1 MLSPERSTAIT
12 KGVECFALV
21 IPAVHGELMRLYSAK
36 AVLAFFTLLFVAP
49 AFSQIPSAPK
59 PLDLL
64 KQKLEQISSSVSAD
78 WGIYIKSLDTGEEIA
93 INADKIMDTMSTIK
107 IPLLVDVYRQVDAGK
122 INTAERFTM
131 KTADKRFGTGVLQ
144 NLDAGLSLTFRDALE
159 LMIIQSDNSGTD
171 MAFARAGGPA
181 HVTQTMHEM
190 GLNSITA
197 TGTSFD
203 WFRALAEAGDPAY
216 AKYGPEELFTKGFPD
231 KLTDAE
237 VERFHFDGKHPFGLS
252 NARDMGRLLEM
263 IATNK
268 AASEKS
274 CKEMMRM
281 MGRQQMR
288 TRIPRF
294 LSDDVD
300 TPHKTGD
307 FPPYIANDVG
317 FIETPSAR
325 VVVVFF
331 SAHHRGYY
339 GELED
344 AIGRMSEQ
352 VWGYFNY
359 RNSQK

>member
-1 MLSPERSTAIT
+1 
-12 KGVECFALV
+12 
-21 IPAVHGELMRLYSAK
+21 MRLKSFLVALALLMFVLSSSAQT
-36 AVLAFFTLLFVAP
+36 AA
-49 AFSQIPSAPK
+49 APK
-59 PLDLL
+59 PIDLL
-64 KQKLEQISSSVSAD
+64 KQKLEQISAGVSAD

-93 INADKIMDTMSTIK
+93 INADKVMDTMSAIK
-107 IPLLVDVYRQVDAGK
+107 IPLMVDVYRQVDAGR
-122 INTAERFTM
+122 INTSDRFAM
-131 KTADKRFGTGVLQ
+131 KTADKRFVTGVLRTLDSGL
-144 NLDAGLSLTFRDALE
+144 NLSFRDALE

-171 MAFARAGGPA
+171 MAFARVGGPA
-181 HVTQTMHEM
+181 HVTQTMREL

-203 WFRALAEAGDPAY
+203 WFRALAAAGDPAY
-216 AKYGPEELFTKGFPD
+216 SKLSPEELFTKGFPD
-231 KLTDAE
+231 KLTDAD
-237 VERFHFDGKHPFGLS
+237 VERFHFEGKHPYGLAS
-252 NARDMGRLLEM
+252 ARDMGRLLEM
-263 IATNK
+263 MATNK

-274 CKEMMRM
+274 SKQMLRM
-281 MGRQQMR
+281 MGQPQMR

-294 LSDDVD
+294 MLDDVE

-317 FIETPSAR
+317 LIETPAGR

-339 GELED
+339 QELED

-359 RNSQK
+359 REKAK

>member
-1 MLSPERSTAIT
+1 MRLNSFL
-12 KGVECFALV
+12 VALV
-21 IPAVHGELMRLYSAK
+21 LLVCTLSSSAQI
-36 AVLAFFTLLFVAP
+36 AP
-49 AFSQIPSAPK
+49 APK
-59 PLDLL
+59 PIDLL
-64 KQKLEQISSSVSAD
+64 KQKLEQISAGVSAD

-93 INADKIMDTMSTIK
+93 INADKVMDTMSAIK

-122 INTAERFTM
+122 INTADRFAM
-131 KTADKRFGTGVLQ
+131 KTADKRFGTGVLRTLDSGL
-144 NLDAGLSLTFRDALE
+144 NLSFRDALE
-159 LMIIQSDNSGTD
+159 LMIIQSDNSATD
-171 MAFARAGGPA
+171 MAFARVGGPA
-181 HVTQTMHEM
+181 HATQTMREL

-216 AKYGPEELFTKGFPD
+216 AKFGPEELFTKGFPD

-237 VERFHFDGKHPFGLS
+237 VDKFHFEGKHPFGLS
-252 NARDMGRLLEM
+252 SARDMGRLLEM

-274 CKEMMRM
+274 CKEMLRLMEL
-281 MGRQQMR
+281 QQMR

-294 LSDDVD
+294 IEDDAN

-317 FIETPSAR
+317 LIETPAGR

-331 SAHHRGYY
+331 NAHHRGFYS
-339 GELED
+339 ELEN
-344 AIGRMSEQ
+344 AVGRMSEQ
-352 VWGYFNY
+352 VWDYCNY
-359 RNSQK
+359 RGKPGR

>member
-1 MLSPERSTAIT
+1 MKLNS
-12 KGVECFALV
+12 V
-21 IPAVHGELMRLYSAK
+21 K
-36 AVLAFFTLLFVAP
+36 AVFVLLSALPALAQNP
-49 AFSQIPSAPK
+49 AAPK
-59 PLDLL
+59 PIDLL
-64 KQKLEQISSSVSAD
+64 KQKLEQISASVSAD

-93 INADKIMDTMSTIK
+93 INADKVMDTMSAIK

-122 INTAERFTM
+122 INTTDRFAM
-131 KTADKRFGTGVLQ
+131 KTADKRFGTGVLRTLDSGL
-144 NLDAGLSLTFRDALE
+144 NLSFRDALE

-181 HVTQTMHEM
+181 HVTQTMHEL

-203 WFRALAEAGDPAY
+203 WFRALAEAGDPSY
-216 AKYGPEELFTKGFPD
+216 SKLSPEELFTKGFPD
-231 KLTDAE
+231 KLTDAQ
-237 VERFHFDGKHPFGLS
+237 VERFHFEGKHPYGLS
-252 NARDMGRLLEM
+252 SARDMGKLLEM
-263 IATNK
+263 MATNK

-274 CKEMMRM
+274 CKEMLRI
-281 MGRQQMR
+281 MGRQQFR

-294 LSDDVD
+294 LLDDANI
-300 TPHKTGD
+300 PHKTGD

-317 FIETPSAR
+317 LIQTPSAR

-331 SAHHRGYY
+331 SAHHRGFYS
-339 GELED
+339 ELED

-359 RNSQK
+359 REHKPAVN

>member
-1 MLSPERSTAIT
+1 
-12 KGVECFALV
+12 
-21 IPAVHGELMRLYSAK
+21 MRLNSIK
-36 AVLAFFTLLFVAP
+36 TLLVLLIAFPSFAQTAP
-49 AFSQIPSAPK
+49 APK
-59 PLDLL
+59 PIDLL
-64 KQKLEQISSSVSAD
+64 KQKLEQTSAGVSAD

-93 INADKIMDTMSTIK
+93 INADKVMDTMSTIK
-107 IPLLVDVYRQVDAGK
+107 IPLMVDVYRQVDAGK
-122 INTAERFTM
+122 INTADRIVM
-131 KTADKRFGTGVLQ
+131 KTADKRFGTGVLRTLDPGL
-144 NLDAGLSLTFRDALE
+144 NLSFRDALE

-181 HVTQTMHEM
+181 HVTQTMHDL
-190 GLNSITA
+190 GLNAITA

-216 AKYGPEELFTKGFPD
+216 AKYTPEELFTHGFPE
-231 KLTDAE
+231 KLTDAD
-237 VERFHFDGKHPFGLS
+237 VERFHFEGKHPYGLS
-252 NARDMGRLLEM
+252 SARDMGKLLEM

-274 CKEMMRM
+274 CKEMLRM
-281 MGRQQMR
+281 MGQQQFR

-294 LSDDVD
+294 MMDDAN

-317 FIETPSAR
+317 LIETPSGR

-331 SAHHRGYY
+331 SAHHRGFYS
-339 GELED
+339 ELED

-352 VWGYFNY
+352 VWAYFNY
-359 RNSQK
+359 REKK

>member
-1 MLSPERSTAIT
+1 MRAAKVVLIFLPLLLVLPALAQSPTNS
-12 KGVECFALV
+12 
-21 IPAVHGELMRLYSAK
+21 
-36 AVLAFFTLLFVAP
+36 
-49 AFSQIPSAPK
+49 K
-59 PLDLL
+59 PIDLL
-64 KQKLEQISSSVSAD
+64 KQKLEQISAGVSAD

-93 INADKIMDTMSTIK
+93 INADKVMDTMSTIK
-107 IPLLVDVYRQVDAGK
+107 IPLMVDVYRQVDAGK
-122 INTAERFTM
+122 INTADRFAM

-144 NLDAGLSLTFRDALE
+144 TLDPGLSLTFRDALE

-181 HVTQTMHEM
+181 HVTQTMHEL

-197 TGTSFD
+197 TGTSFE
-203 WFRALAEAGDPAY
+203 WFRALGEAGDPAY

-231 KLTDAE
+231 KLTNAE
-237 VERFHFDGKHPFGLS
+237 VERFHFEGKHPYGLS
-252 NARDMGRLLEM
+252 SARDMGKLLEM

-274 CKEMMRM
+274 CKEMLRM
-281 MGRQQMR
+281 MGQQQMR

-294 LSDDVD
+294 MSDDVE

-317 FIETPSAR
+317 LIETPSSR

-339 GELED
+339 QELED

-352 VWGYFNY
+352 VWAYFGY
-359 RNSQK
+359 RGKQK

>member
-1 MLSPERSTAIT
+1 ML
-12 KGVECFALV
+12 CF
-21 IPAVHGELMRLYSAK
+21 GELTSSGGDEMVRNFLK
-36 AVLAFFTLLFVAP
+36 AFCVLLLALPAAAQNAP
-49 AFSQIPSAPK
+49 APK
-59 PLDLL
+59 PIDLL
-64 KQKLEQISSSVSAD
+64 KQKLEQISAGVSAD

-93 INADKIMDTMSTIK
+93 INADKVMDTMSTIK

-122 INTAERFTM
+122 INTADRIVM
-131 KTADKRFGTGVLQ
+131 KTADKRFGTGVLRTLDSGL
-144 NLDAGLSLTFRDALE
+144 NLSFRDALE

-181 HVTQTMHEM
+181 HVTQTMHEL

-203 WFRALAEAGDPAY
+203 WFRALAEAGDPSY
-216 AKYGPEELFTKGFPD
+216 AKFGPEELFTKGFPD
-231 KLTDAE
+231 KLIDE
-237 VERFHFDGKHPFGLS
+237 EEDRFHFEGKHPYGLS
-252 NARDMGRLLEM
+252 SVRDMGRLLEM
-263 IATNK
+263 MATNK

-274 CKEMMRM
+274 CKEMLRM
-281 MGRQQMR
+281 MGRQQFR

-294 LSDDVD
+294 LMDDAN

-317 FIETPSAR
+317 LIETPSGR

-331 SAHHRGYY
+331 SAHHRGFYS
-339 GELED
+339 ELED

-352 VWGYFNY
+352 VWAYFNY
-359 RNSQK
+359 REKQK

>member
-1 MLSPERSTAIT
+1 
-12 KGVECFALV
+12 
-21 IPAVHGELMRLYSAK
+21 
-36 AVLAFFTLLFVAP
+36 
-49 AFSQIPSAPK
+49 
-59 PLDLL
+59 
-64 KQKLEQISSSVSAD
+64 
-78 WGIYIKSLDTGEEIA
+78 
-93 INADKIMDTMSTIK
+93 
-107 IPLLVDVYRQVDAGK
+107 
-122 INTAERFTM
+122 FTM
-131 KTADKRFGTGVLQ
+131 KTADKRFGTGVLRTL
-144 NLDAGLSLTFRDALE
+144 NDGLSLTVHDAIE
-159 LMIIQSDNSGTD
+159 LMIIQSDNTGTD
-171 MAFARAGGPA
+171 MMFSRVGGPA
-181 HVTQTMHEM
+181 HVTDTMKQL

-216 AKYGPEELFTKGFPD
+216 SKFTPEELFTKGFPE
-231 KLTDAE
+231 KLTDAD
-237 VERFHFDGKHPFGLS
+237 VERFHFEGKHPFGLS

-274 CKEMMRM
+274 CKEMMRI
-281 MGRQQMR
+281 MGQQQMR

-294 LSDDVD
+294 MMDDAN

-317 FIETPSAR
+317 FIETTSAR

-339 GELED
+339 QELED

-359 RNSQK
+359 REKQAGAASRSNK